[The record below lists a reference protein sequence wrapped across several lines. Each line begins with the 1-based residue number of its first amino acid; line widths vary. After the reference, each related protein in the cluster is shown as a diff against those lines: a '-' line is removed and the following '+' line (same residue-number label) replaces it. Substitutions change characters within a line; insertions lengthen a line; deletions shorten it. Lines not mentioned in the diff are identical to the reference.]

1 MNYKQKVRKMWCNRI
16 TKSHGSIVPSHLW
29 KERLEQYCINFPNYL
44 GLDLQIHTFP
54 YKAEIVLLALWQNT
68 MQLPNGLLLLA
79 TIFYLHLP
87 LNLQRKINNGLQ
99 SCKVKYKKKKQS
111 ANRVDLLSILNA
123 ILESSWHSECTFY
136 FYALH
141 LQRFLSEKHK

>member
-1 MNYKQKVRKMWCNRI
+1 MNYKQKVRKMWCNWI

-29 KERLEQYCINFPNYL
+29 RERLGQYCINFPNNL

-87 LNLQRKINNGLQ
+87 LNLQRKINNGFQ
-99 SCKVKYKKKKQS
+99 SCKVKYIKKKKECKQS
-111 ANRVDLLSILNA
+111 WFIIHTKCNSRVQLAQWMHLLFLC
-123 ILESSWHSECTFY
+123 SSPTKVS
-136 FYALH
+136 
-141 LQRFLSEKHK
+141 